1 MSRKTQNQDDDEE
14 KLVKNV
20 DNNEHVMGRIVT
32 IKIPYTS
39 KIISVTYC
47 QIFQAILGFRLFY
60 PKFSY
65 FLSGLPIILMTL
77 YVYKIVLE
85 ELFWKD

>member
-1 MSRKTQNQDDDEE
+1 MKGKKQNHDDDEE
-14 KLVKNV
+14 KLVINV
-20 DNNEHVMGRIVT
+20 NNNEHVMGRIVK

-47 QIFQAILGFRLFY
+47 QIFQAILGYIIILLY
-60 PKFSY
+60 ILL
-65 FLSGLPIILMTL
+65 FLSGLPMILMTL

>member
-1 MSRKTQNQDDDEE
+1 MNGKKQNHDDDEE

-20 DNNEHVMGRIVT
+20 NNNEHVMGRIVK

-39 KIISVTYC
+39 KIVSVTYC
-47 QIFQAILGFRLFY
+47 QIFQAILGFLIILLKFY
-60 PKFSY
+60 Y